1 MRARLIGPLAVMTAL
16 LLLAGC
22 TAAPTGQ
29 ESSGSARGGG
39 ASPSPSPSPS
49 PDGTDGT
56 DKTDDTTRAD
66 GGAGRADGGEERTLT
81 VRSAGGAWLVRGTGF
96 AGRNQYLVQCT
107 GGTTTGASAL
117 DECDMSTSEQVV
129 ADESGR
135 ISATRQARAFVNVG
149 SVSEVDC
156 TGDPCTLA
164 VADLSDR
171 VLAAAQAPLPG
182 GAEPPD
188 APELELSELRLRADA
203 GRVTVTGAGFA
214 AGATVRIVQCATAS
228 GGGVDGDNCLYDDGR
243 RVIAD
248 REGTLVTRLRVER
261 EIKLVGGGVAD
272 CAEPGAC
279 VVANAWTD
287 GGRMALADLLWE

>member
-1 MRARLIGPLAVMTAL
+1 MRARLIGPVAVATAL

-22 TAAPTGQ
+22 TAGPTGQ
-29 ESSGSARGGG
+29 ESSGSARGSG
-39 ASPSPSPSPS
+39 ASPSPGQESRGA
-49 PDGTDGT
+49 DGTS
-56 DKTDDTTRAD
+56 RAH
-66 GGAGRADGGEERTLT
+66 GGAGGAGGADGAEEPTLT
-81 VRSAGGAWLVRGTGF
+81 VRSAGGAWIVRGTGF

-107 GGTTTGASAL
+107 AGTTPGASAL

-129 ADESGR
+129 ADDDGR
-135 ISATRQARAFVNVG
+135 ISETRQARAFVNVG
-149 SVSEVDC
+149 AVSEVDC

-171 VLAAAQAPLPG
+171 VLVSAPAPLPG
-182 GAEPPD
+182 GSEPPD
-188 APELELSELRLRADA
+188 APVLELSEPSLKADA

-214 AGATVRIVQCATAS
+214 AGSTVRIVQCATTPD
-228 GGGVDGDNCLYDDGR
+228 GGVDGDNCLYDDGR

-248 REGTLVTRLRVER
+248 RAGTLVTRLRVER

-272 CAEPGAC
+272 CAEQGAC

-287 GGRMALADLLWE
+287 GGRIALADLLWE